1 MIQSGTN
8 LGDFLPRRLAWGI
21 VIVVL
26 VLIVDFALPRHLFFN
41 ISKHDLNLADR
52 NTYMQMMGMTK
63 AEIQQKFGPPKK
75 DDTVKNEL
83 FYDIPESGVSS
94 VKLSSWLR
102 ISFDAQDRCTSFAVE
117 D

>member
-26 VLIVDFALPRHLFFN
+26 LAAAIFVLPNLKFG
-41 ISKHDLNLADR
+41 SGKGELNLADR
-52 NTYMQMMGMTK
+52 NTYMQMMSLTK
-63 AEIQQKFGPPKK
+63 AEIQQEFGPPKK
-75 DDTVKNEL
+75 VDPAKNEL
-83 FYDIPESGVSS
+83 YYDIPANENSS
-94 VKLSSWLR
+94 TKLSPCLR
-102 ISFDAQDRCTSFAVE
+102 ISFDAKDRCTSFAVE